1 MEFSFAHVLLKL
13 VDFFFNTMILVQHQD
28 ARIKPKTKENLE
40 ILMILYL
47 KWNILENP
55 NIQIG
60 NTMRLQPWFR
70 WRKMNTLWH

>member
-1 MEFSFAHVLLKL
+1 MEFSFAHVFLKL

-40 ILMILYL
+40 FPMILSL
-47 KWNILENP
+47 KRNLVENP

-60 NTMRLQPWFR
+60 NTMRLQPWF
-70 WRKMNTLWH
+70 M